1 VTTFADGKIEAYLGP
16 KELKAKDNLE
26 TVIVDFI
33 AGAKRSLDIAVQELD
48 SESIAQA
55 ILDARWRGIDVEL
68 FLEQDYRRSDLR
80 GTPPHQ
86 PTPKPGETPAQAL
99 FRARSRMTASSLK
112 TAASS
117 PPSCAQTCRCV
128 ATTTRPSS
136 TRSSFS
142 GTIARER
149 RFRARRPLWLGQLHA
164 HGYAPQPEPRLRL
177 PQCLRLS
184 PVRDRG
190 RAATPREFWP
200 RDAWRGAQDL

>member
-1 VTTFADGKIEAYLGP
+1 VTTFADGKIEAYLDP

-55 ILDARWRGIDVEL
+55 ILDA
-68 FLEQDYRRSDLR
+68 
-80 GTPPHQ
+80 
-86 PTPKPGETPAQAL
+86 PKPGETPAQAL